1 MLESLG
7 KKNLNI
13 NEIKASFYQNMQ
25 EAKKISY
32 NLQIQTNSYKDSL
45 EMFLYNSFRQRVSIH
60 PSGAVQQSAGMA
72 QSSVLL

>member
-1 MLESLG
+1 MPG

-13 NEIKASFYQNMQ
+13 NEIKASFYQNML

-32 NLQIQTNSYKDSL
+32 NLQIQTNSFKDSL
-45 EMFLYNSFRQRVSIH
+45 EMYLYNSNSLRQRVSIH

>member
-1 MLESLG
+1 MPG

-32 NLQIQTNSYKDSL
+32 NLQIQTNSFKDSL
-45 EMFLYNSFRQRVSIH
+45 EMFLYNSLRQRVSIH